1 MTLYTQTGLN
11 RPNFVFYSVLFSFA
25 SLSRIENIS
34 IICIEETSNK
44 QTMEEAASNGRVYL
58 QTTPSVRVHWVACGM
73 CTVRDNFFQVGVSLR
88 SHTRRGPLAHRSSH
102 VRTTK
107 QICPCVIC
115 SSNSARYCFGIVY
128 HCSAMVEVLGK

>member
-1 MTLYTQTGLN
+1 MTGPKGNSEFCFPETLN
-11 RPNFVFYSVLFSFA
+11 VPRGEAEGNIEVETLREGTLGCLWYVHRSKQFFS
-25 SLSRIENIS
+25 R
-34 IICIEETSNK
+34 
-44 QTMEEAASNGRVYL
+44 
-58 QTTPSVRVHWVACGM
+58 
-73 CTVRDNFFQVGVSLR
+73 SLR

-115 SSNSARYCFGIVY
+115 STNSARYCFGIVY

>member
-1 MTLYTQTGLN
+1 MLLCTECPVQCCLLVKIKDPGCRLLHLT
-11 RPNFVFYSVLFSFA
+11 R
-25 SLSRIENIS
+25 
-34 IICIEETSNK
+34 TS
-44 QTMEEAASNGRVYL
+44 
-58 QTTPSVRVHWVACGM
+58 PSVRVNWVACGT
-73 CTVRDNFFQVGVSLR
+73 CTVPDNFLQVGGSLR

>member
-1 MTLYTQTGLN
+1 MSSRVHQRNLRITPAPSNLTKYAQKTLCTKT
-11 RPNFVFYSVLFSFA
+11 P
-25 SLSRIENIS
+25 LSRGVTGKTFTDTEK
-34 IICIEETSNK
+34 NK
-44 QTMEEAASNGRVYL
+44 TR
-58 QTTPSVRVHWVACGM
+58 PSVRVHWAACGT
-73 CTVRDNFFQVGVSLR
+73 CTVPDNFFQVGRSLR